1 VSGWPAGLRFRPIQ
15 QWPGDLTRSRRRSPF
30 EASLSATQ
38 DLLGRELKALQAK
51 TVVIQLAIGE
61 TDLRLDGLPRAQARP
76 EHPGVIL
83 SLESPYGPLSYP
95 CDTFT
100 DWQSNLRA
108 VALALEALRKVDR
121 YGVTKNGEQYR
132 GWRQLSASADVF
144 TSKGDAAYF
153 IARAARPE
161 QPDEDLRQWYWRLIS
176 EPKTLAKTYR
186 LAAHKLHPDTGG
198 QSDDFLRLQQ
208 AKAILNGGGS

>member
-15 QWPGDLTRSRRRSPF
+15 QWPGALTRSRRRSPF
-30 EASLSATQ
+30 EAGLSATQ
-38 DLLGRELKALQAK
+38 DLLTRELRALNAK

-61 TDLRLDGLPRAQARP
+61 TDLRNDGLPRASARP

-100 DWQSNLRA
+100 DWQSNLRGI
-108 VALALEALRKVDR
+108 ALALEALRKVDR

-132 GWRQLSASADVF
+132 GWRQIESGGSTSVAEAAAFIGEHADAIEEAITGMRMGRKDF
-144 TSKGDAAYF
+144 TETLYR
-153 IARAARPE
+153 RAA
-161 QPDEDLRQWYWRLIS
+161 
-176 EPKTLAKTYR
+176 K
-186 LAAHKLHPDTGG
+186 KLHPDVGG
-198 QSDDFLRLQQ
+198 DPELFRKLQQ
-208 AKAILNGGGS
+208 AKAILDGAS